1 MKQLKTKV
9 LIIGAGPAGMALA
22 LYLKRAN
29 VLFILCEKG
38 APGGKLNQLSSID
51 NYLGYDH
58 IAGPELAVKFLSEIN
73 FT

>member
-29 VLFILCEKG
+29 ISFLLLEKG
-38 APGGKLNQLSSID
+38 APGGKLNQLSNID
-51 NYLGYDH
+51 NYLGYSED
-58 IAGPELAVKFLSEIN
+58 KFIETIIKKKYKL
-73 FT
+73 